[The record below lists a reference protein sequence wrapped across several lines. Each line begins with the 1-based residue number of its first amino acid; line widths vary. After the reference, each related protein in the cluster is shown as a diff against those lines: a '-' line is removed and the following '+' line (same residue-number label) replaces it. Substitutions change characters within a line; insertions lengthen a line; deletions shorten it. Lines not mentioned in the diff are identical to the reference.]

1 MLSLKKEGRRLNPVD
16 HIIYCSNWNGKDS
29 EGSEI
34 LCHFED
40 KFTWNSSMDTG
51 KGMRMLG
58 QDKDLSLVALQGAWA
73 SSYSH

>member
-1 MLSLKKEGRRLNPVD
+1 MHSLKKERRRLNSVD
-16 HIIYCSNWNGKDS
+16 HIIYCTNRNGKNS

-34 LCHFED
+34 LCHLKV

-58 QDKDLSLVALQGAWA
+58 QDKDLLLVALQGAWA
-73 SSYSH
+73 SSYLH